1 MLAENTEITQIKEV
15 IKNIKKE
22 YDVQEVVINKVD
34 NGREIDR
41 NLTTSI
47 IDNIRDA
54 KYQNKLINQFLKKN
68 FDITSKQIREVK
80 KLNIDLNDNLSKDVV
95 KNIYN

>member
-1 MLAENTEITQIKEV
+1 MAENTEITQIKEV

-80 KLNIDLNDNLSKDVV
+80 KLNIDLNDSLSKDVV